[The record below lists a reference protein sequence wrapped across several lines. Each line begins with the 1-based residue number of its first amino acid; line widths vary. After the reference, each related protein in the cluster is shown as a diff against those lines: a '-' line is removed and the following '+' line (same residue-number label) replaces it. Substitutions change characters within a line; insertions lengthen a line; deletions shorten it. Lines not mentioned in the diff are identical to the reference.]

1 MTTWSG
7 WSKPYGDSRAMKV
20 GVDAWISSSNDTQA
34 YITVKAMATSGSAGS
49 WEAAYQYG
57 VVTQDGHGAA
67 SNRGADWNEAGR
79 GVLNAGDTIAQ
90 GQHTYGPFNRTT
102 SAYSVACWGKAW
114 GETVNGY
121 GAWAG
126 NAEVFVNVTIPA
138 LPVYAPNPVTGLS
151 ASRASDTRMNLS
163 WTNHPDTT
171 HPYTSILVERQIDN
185 GSWAQIASI
194 GGGSASHAD
203 STTTAGHVYRY
214 RVRSS
219 NASGTSA
226 YATSGFTY
234 TTPPACSACTNTRV
248 SDTKNTVSWK
258 LGTSVSGL
266 YATIKVERSMDG
278 GSWAEI
284 ASVSG
289 SATSYA
295 DTGTSSNHAYA
306 YRVRANNAAG
316 YSGYAASSTTY
327 NTPTEPSNVVAARKT
342 ETVVTVTMDNPALTA
357 TAAEVQRSPDAAT
370 WATIRTITSA
380 NVTSFDD
387 TPGGGTFYYRVRNTR
402 GSLASAWSAAS
413 NKVITIIAPAA
424 PTLNEPASGVVV
436 PKTQQS
442 VHFAWTHNPIDG
454 SPQSKAEIATSTDG
468 GATWTTSV
476 VSDSKTAA
484 DLANGWSIN
493 ATVTWRVRTKGA
505 HADFGAWSNTRAFR
519 VCQMPSV
526 SVSSPAVDGQALTD
540 VPVRVAWTYNDP
552 SGTQQQ
558 ATVTVKSADGFV
570 LFTRTIAGATASL
583 DIGTKDMLPK
593 NNSTFTIT
601 VAVVSTS
608 SLASSATRTFT
619 TNYLEPA
626 VPEIII
632 EQDSVNGRV
641 SATCFSGDRDGDNL
655 PDTASLGI
663 FRRNADGRLV
673 PIVDKVVSG
682 TGAVDCYPPLDQP
695 LSYIATA
702 YTDNGLTSEKEVVV
716 TVPSRGFVFV
726 NFDAASGYADVAK
739 MAMDV
744 EWNTDR
750 QPDSEIIDT
759 EGSEDPLVFY
769 GSALQTSTEISG
781 SVWWRTDTAPE
792 GWSDA
797 PSMAAAFERLAKDRG
812 IKIVRYPHGDVEPA
826 HLTCKLSTSSAN
838 PLVNGVELSGRK
850 VRAHGLVL

>member
-1 MTTWSG
+1 MRAGVSA
-7 WSKPYGDSRAMKV
+7 SISRQTDTQV
-20 GVDAWISSSNDTQA
+20 WISVYGVS
-34 YITVKAMATSGSAGS
+34 TSGSGYQ
-49 WEAAYQYG
+49 AAYQYG
-57 VVTQDGHGAA
+57 VYNYVGYYYESGGYAL
-67 SNRGADWNEAGR
+67 AGDYAT
-79 GVLNAGDTIAQ
+79 GVLNGTDAVAEYTREF
-90 GQHTYGPFNRTT
+90 GPFPRR
-102 SAYSVACWGKAW
+102 SEAYSIKCFSWVRGT
-114 GETVNGY
+114 TVNGY
-121 GAWAG
+121 GAWSG
-126 NAEVFVNVTIPA
+126 SAEAQQWVTIPA

-357 TAAEVQRSPDAAT
+357 TAAEVQRSSDAAT

-484 DLANGWSIN
+484 DLANAWSIN
-493 ATVTWRVRTKGA
+493 ATVTWRVRTKAPMPISA
-505 HADFGAWSNTRAFR
+505 HGRTRARFGSAR
-519 VCQMPSV
+519 CQAFPS
-526 SVSSPAVDGQALTD
+526 P
-540 VPVRVAWTYNDP
+540 P
-552 SGTQQQ
+552 
-558 ATVTVKSADGFV
+558 
-570 LFTRTIAGATASL
+570 
-583 DIGTKDMLPK
+583 
-593 NNSTFTIT
+593 
-601 VAVVSTS
+601 
-608 SLASSATRTFT
+608 
-619 TNYLEPA
+619 
-626 VPEIII
+626 
-632 EQDSVNGRV
+632 
-641 SATCFSGDRDGDNL
+641 
-655 PDTASLGI
+655 
-663 FRRNADGRLV
+663 
-673 PIVDKVVSG
+673 
-682 TGAVDCYPPLDQP
+682 PPL
-695 LSYIATA
+695 TA
-702 YTDNGLTSEKEVVV
+702 
-716 TVPSRGFVFV
+716 
-726 NFDAASGYADVAK
+726 
-739 MAMDV
+739 
-744 EWNTDR
+744 
-750 QPDSEIIDT
+750 
-759 EGSEDPLVFY
+759 
-769 GSALQTSTEISG
+769 
-781 SVWWRTDTAPE
+781 
-792 GWSDA
+792 
-797 PSMAAAFERLAKDRG
+797 
-812 IKIVRYPHGDVEPA
+812 
-826 HLTCKLSTSSAN
+826 KLSPTCPCAWPGRTTILREHSSKP
-838 PLVNGVELSGRK
+838 PLR
-850 VRAHGLVL
+850 

>member
-67 SNRGADWNEAGR
+67 GNRGADWNEAGR

-126 NAEVFVNVTIPA
+126 DAEVFVNVTIPA

-185 GSWAQIASI
+185 GSWAQIVSI

-357 TAAEVQRSPDAAT
+357 TAAEVQRSSDAAT

-476 VSDSKTAA
+476 VSDPKTAA
-484 DLANGWSIN
+484 DLANAWSIN

-505 HADFGAWSNTRAFR
+505 HADFGAWSSTRAFR

-558 ATVTVKSADGFV
+558 ATVTVKSAEGSV
-570 LFTRTIAGATASL
+570 LFTRTIAGATVSL

-632 EQDSVNGRV
+632 EQDSINGRV

-655 PDTASLGI
+655 PTRHRSAYSDATPTGGSCPSWTKWCRVPERSIATRRSTSRFPISPPRIPTTGLRLKKKWLSRFLRADSCSSISTPHPAMPTWPRWPWTWNGTPIGSLTARSSTPRAAKTRSCSTAPPCKRPPKSPAAFGGE
-663 FRRNADGRLV
+663 RTRHRKDGRMHRRW
-673 PIVDKVVSG
+673 
-682 TGAVDCYPPLDQP
+682 PPLSNDSP
-695 LSYIATA
+695 KT
-702 YTDNGLTSEKEVVV
+702 
-716 TVPSRGFVFV
+716 
-726 NFDAASGYADVAK
+726 AASRSFATL
-739 MAMDV
+739 MA
-744 EWNTDR
+744 
-750 QPDSEIIDT
+750 
-759 EGSEDPLVFY
+759 
-769 GSALQTSTEISG
+769 
-781 SVWWRTDTAPE
+781 
-792 GWSDA
+792 
-797 PSMAAAFERLAKDRG
+797 
-812 IKIVRYPHGDVEPA
+812 
-826 HLTCKLSTSSAN
+826 TSS
-838 PLVNGVELSGRK
+838 PRIS
-850 VRAHGLVL
+850 RASFPHLRQTRWSTVSS